1 MDNSVT
7 EEAGEAMVDFLF
19 GVHPLL
25 IIGISAATIFVC
37 SAVYVIRSGLFAK
50 VEVKTVEPKRG
61 SLVVAYKV
69 GRGPYSGA
77 GELFTDVCSLI
88 MTREHI
94 GIYYDDPEAVAAQ
107 DLRYA
112 VGVVLAEG
120 TRKCSKNTIRN

>member
-7 EEAGEAMVDFLF
+7 EESGEAMVDFLF

-37 SAVYVIRSGLFAK
+37 SAIYVIRSGLFVK

-88 MTREHI
+88 LTREHI

-112 VGVVLAEG
+112 VGVILAEG
-120 TRKCSKNTIRN
+120 MKNIVNYVI